1 MEYLPKESE
10 HCSYSGVNMLRI
22 LLVINVRGFSY
33 SKYNLKSLNIELHVE
48 ILDVLFSK
56 ALYIF
61 MYYLW
66 QTFPFLNEEENR
78 QSLMVARYSYA
89 DLVFR
94 HFIHVV
100 WFSFQDRAIRE
111 SSLVFFQVFY
121 TDLPPQIQS
130 LWILFCHFFLPA
142 HPQNDKLPCFS

>member
-1 MEYLPKESE
+1 MY
-10 HCSYSGVNMLRI
+10 G
-22 LLVINVRGFSY
+22 GFHTPNITWNRSY
-33 SKYNLKSLNIELHVE
+33 SKYNLKSLNIEPHVE

-56 ALYIF
+56 ASYIF

-78 QSLMVARYSYA
+78 QSPMVARYSYA

-100 WFSFQDRAIRE
+100 WFSFQDQAIRE
-111 SSLVFFQVFY
+111 SSLVFLQVFY
-121 TDLPPQIQS
+121 TDLPPQIRS
-130 LWILFCHFFLPA
+130 LSILFCHFFLHA
-142 HPQNDKLPCFS
+142 HPQNDKLTCSS